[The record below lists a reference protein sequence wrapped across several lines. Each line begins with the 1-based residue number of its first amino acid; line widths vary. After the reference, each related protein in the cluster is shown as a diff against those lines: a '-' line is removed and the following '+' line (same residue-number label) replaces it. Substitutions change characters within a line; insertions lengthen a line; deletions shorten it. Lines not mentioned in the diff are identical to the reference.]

1 MDSIKKTEITT
12 DDLILIQQLQKEYE
26 KKRKELVEKIYK
38 EMIIEL
44 TNDS

>member
-12 DDLILIQQLQKEYE
+12 DDLILIQKLQKEYE

-38 EMIIEL
+38 EMITEL
-44 TNDS
+44 TKDS

>member
-12 DDLILIQQLQKEYE
+12 DDLILIQKLQKEYE